1 MAAKEKESKR
11 KPYMCPG
18 AHAIIAM
25 SLASRT
31 AARRSAN
38 GQQSPL
44 KSCEVKQIRERGN
57 EAQSWWKTMTT
68 VKAREH
74 KPAKDPEYLIAQLE
88 GEHKLALSLHQMMCT
103 MEDDVLNFKTNVMI
117 VSQGLKGAERN
128 IEEAL
133 EQFAMAERSLEALEL
148 QMINLEQE

>member
-1 MAAKEKESKR
+1 MSQANVKVGSLSKDNCGANIQFVDWCDEEDKEEEVEIVEAAHS
-11 KPYMCPG
+11 
-18 AHAIIAM
+18 
-25 SLASRT
+25 
-31 AARRSAN
+31 
-38 GQQSPL
+38 Q
-44 KSCEVKQIRERGN
+44 
-57 EAQSWWKTMTT
+57 W
-68 VKAREH
+68 REH